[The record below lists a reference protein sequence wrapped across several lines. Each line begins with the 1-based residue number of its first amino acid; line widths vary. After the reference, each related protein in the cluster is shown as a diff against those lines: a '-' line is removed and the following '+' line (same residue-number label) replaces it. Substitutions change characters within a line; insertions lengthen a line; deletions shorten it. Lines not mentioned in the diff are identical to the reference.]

1 MIDIHSH
8 ILFDIDDGAENIETS
23 VKMCRDAYENGL
35 TAVTATPHMSDYR
48 RLDGFARERN
58 AKIRELREELAR
70 NDIPLTVASGAELY
84 LSDKIFSADSL
95 DKLTINGSRYMLSEF
110 PLGRFD
116 IRRATMWID
125 ELLAR
130 GYIPILAHPE
140 RYLEIHRNLWVIDEL
155 LDRGVIFQVNF
166 DSLTGRNGEKP
177 QMMAVDM
184 VERKIARLIGSDAHD
199 TVHRH
204 NRLRERIK
212 ELPREITAEMLNEC
226 MKRVPR
232 MILRDEE
239 II

>member
-8 ILFDIDDGAENIETS
+8 ILFDIDDGAQSLKKS
-23 VKMCRDAYENGL
+23 VEMCRDAYENGFK
-35 TAVTATPHMSDYR
+35 AVVVTPHMSDYR
-48 RLDGFARERN
+48 HIDSFVRERN
-58 AKIRELREELAR
+58 AKIRELRDELLTQK
-70 NDIPLTVASGAELY
+70 IPLTVASGAELY
-84 LSDKIFSADSL
+84 LSDKVFSADDLS
-95 DKLTINGSRYMLSEF
+95 KLTINGSRYMLCEF

-116 IRRATMWID
+116 IRRASMWID

-155 LDRGVIFQVNF
+155 LDRGVIFQANI
-166 DSLTGRNGEKP
+166 DSLLGRNGERP
-177 QMMAVDM
+177 QMMAIDM
-184 VERKIARLIGSDAHD
+184 VERKIARLIGTDAHD

-204 NRLRERIK
+204 NRLREKLRDM
-212 ELPREITAEMLNEC
+212 PSEITEEMLIEC
-226 MKRVPR
+226 MRRVPR